1 MEWSDFERLEYQH
14 YEMLFLRSEEGSGGE
29 GYEPEEQTTYW
40 IDWESQE
47 EDCED
52 RETVIAES
60 EEEAA
65 EIFRQEMIGVNGI
78 PEDAEI
84 TAIIEVA

>member
-1 MEWSDFERLEYQH
+1 MEWSDFNRLEYQH

-29 GYEPEEQTTYW
+29 GYEPEEQTAYW

-47 EDCED
+47 EACED
-52 RETVIAES
+52 REMVIAES
-60 EEEAA
+60 EAEAA
-65 EIFRQEMIGVNGI
+65 EIFCEEMVGVNGI